1 MEVTMGK
8 LNYALYQAIHWS
20 VTIFLI
26 LLRSFFI
33 RTQNNKESYKKLF
46 IIHSSLEY
54 YTKWNLKK
62 EEKNKISQEEPKC
75 DYFCKKKKKISK
87 GRRKLLASSLFC
99 MHVLIDNIVAWNL
112 YLKIYKYMYICITYV
127 YAYMCTY
134 WKLSLNYSI
143 YIHKKH
149 IICIYNLRR
158 LQNDRK

>member
-54 YTKWNLKK
+54 YTKWNSKK

-75 DYFCKKKKKISK
+75 DYFCKKKKKFQREE
-87 GRRKLLASSLFC
+87 G
-99 MHVLIDNIVAWNL
+99 
-112 YLKIYKYMYICITYV
+112 
-127 YAYMCTY
+127 
-134 WKLSLNYSI
+134 NY
-143 YIHKKH
+143 
-149 IICIYNLRR
+149 
-158 LQNDRK
+158 